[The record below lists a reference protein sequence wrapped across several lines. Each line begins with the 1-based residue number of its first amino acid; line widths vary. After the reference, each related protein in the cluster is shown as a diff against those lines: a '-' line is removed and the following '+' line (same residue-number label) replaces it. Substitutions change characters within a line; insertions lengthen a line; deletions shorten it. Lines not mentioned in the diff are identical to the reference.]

1 VISSSSVGNSI
12 LLRFNTAASVC
23 PILADRKYNSL
34 VFVLRSGMTRTVKK
48 VQKNERKRY
57 NQWECGRLKAAVEE
71 YVSKAKEGKANLRIQ
86 GMEYP

>member
-1 VISSSSVGNSI
+1 
-12 LLRFNTAASVC
+12 
-23 PILADRKYNSL
+23 
-34 VFVLRSGMTRTVKK
+34 MTRTVKK